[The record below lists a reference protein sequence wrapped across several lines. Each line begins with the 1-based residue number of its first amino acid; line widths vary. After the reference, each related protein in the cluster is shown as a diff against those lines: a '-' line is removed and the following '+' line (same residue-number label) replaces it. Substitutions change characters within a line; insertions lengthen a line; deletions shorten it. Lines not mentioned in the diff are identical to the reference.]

1 MHVTMPWHMLTMNS
15 EEPVVILF
23 FFFFQKSVHGVT
35 ESASYQHFHLLF
47 RGLGACS
54 KVTGRAGYSSEP
66 HGLSWLCT
74 FLQRCCYA
82 QVEVLKPSP
91 KKGVRKGSYA

>member
-1 MHVTMPWHMLTMNS
+1 MLTMDS
-15 EEPVVILF
+15 EEPVVIR
-23 FFFFQKSVHGVT
+23 FFFFQKRVHGVT

-54 KVTGRAGYSSEP
+54 KVTGTAGYSSEP

-74 FLQRCCYA
+74 FLQW
-82 QVEVLKPSP
+82 
-91 KKGVRKGSYA
+91 